1 MRLTVAGSARVSE
14 PVTGPDR
21 VLVQGLA
28 DAGMGLV
35 GALGAGLVLGVAGYG
50 GLAAAAAV
58 LALGV
63 AVAVLR
69 GVPDRV
75 TRIRTAD
82 NR

>member
-1 MRLTVAGSARVSE
+1 MAGSARVSE
-14 PVTGPDR
+14 LVTGPDR

-35 GALGAGLVLGVAGYG
+35 GALGAGLAGLVLGVAGYG